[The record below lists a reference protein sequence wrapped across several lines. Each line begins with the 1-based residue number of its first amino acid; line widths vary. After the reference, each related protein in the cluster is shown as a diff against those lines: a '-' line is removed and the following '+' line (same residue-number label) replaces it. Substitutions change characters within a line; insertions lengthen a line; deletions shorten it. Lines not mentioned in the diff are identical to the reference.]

1 MIKYISIL
9 DEIDSWLKA
18 KDDKLASLIGFDSD
32 KYARKFTIDPDL
44 AARLQNS
51 NQCLGI
57 RFYNEERDEIA
68 TLTSWPCDIKKR
80 FFCSLDK
87 AKSTSTV
94 TKAKLPCI
102 PSKARSDTARNK
114 RSDEKIHKDDDYNNY
129 GRNLNSRIIFYRNL
143 NTYSRTAVL

>member
-94 TKAKLPCI
+94 PKAKLPCI
-102 PSKARSDTARNK
+102 PSKTSSNTVRNK
-114 RSDEKIHKDDDYNNY
+114 RSHDNLTRSDDNNDY
-129 GRNLNSRIIFYRNL
+129 GRKS
-143 NTYSRTAVL
+143 